1 MIPYI
6 SCFLCGYLVGS
17 FPTGYLLVKHNSRI
31 DLTQAGSGNVG
42 ALNAG
47 VVTGSTTMGILVG
60 VIDGLKGLA
69 VVLVVDLLTEGFVA
83 PALGLIGAVLGHNYP
98 LWLRFKGGR
107 GLATACGGLF
117 ALGLAYTIIWCS
129 TWALMKFARRSV
141 LEANTTATVLTPLAL
156 FLVPGSAISAM
167 MTSSGDPASY
177 RWFSVLLSGLLLVSH
192 TDALKEITQR
202 KPNNEKRL
210 S

>member
-6 SCFLCGYLVGS
+6 SCFLGGYLVGS

-47 VVTGSTTMGILVG
+47 VVTGSTTMGTLVG

-69 VVLVVDLLTEGFVA
+69 VVLVGDVSTEGFVA

-98 LWLRFKGGR
+98 VWLRFKGGR

-117 ALGLAYTIIWCS
+117 ALGLAYTIVWCS

-141 LEANTTATVLTPLAL
+141 LAANITATLLTPLAL
-156 FLVPGSAISAM
+156 FLVPEGAISLV
-167 MTSSGDPASY
+167 MTSSGDPVPY
-177 RWFSVLLSGLLLVSH
+177 RWFSVLLSSLLIVSH
-192 TDALKEITQR
+192 VDAFKEIVRR
-202 KPNNEKRL
+202 KPNNEK
-210 S
+210 